1 MVDITLVVVVLV
13 VWPTISWTMLLLLL
27 FVCFVYGVSGLH
39 FYGNLTPFYCH
50 TAALA
55 TLELSP
61 AVINSATS
69 AILWHA
75 ETLIRCQCPMW
86 LPLTILPYSGCPL
99 LLLASCCCCR
109 LLLLSPLVVVVAYVV
124 TWASS
129 YRGFPFP
136 FRYENIIYLHSF
148 LLLKKLHC
156 FPKLI
161 GNLHT
166 HTDTRTHTHSRRTAV
181 HVFSISCSSNNSNNN
196 NKA

>member
-1 MVDITLVVVVLV
+1 MCLFI
-13 VWPTISWTMLLLLL
+13 ISLLYGRHYFGCGCACGLANDFLDDAALLLL
-27 FVCFVYGVSGLH
+27 FVCFVFGVSGLH

-99 LLLASCCCCR
+99 LLSPLVVVASCCCCWR
-109 LLLLSPLVVVVAYVV
+109 CYLGFLVPGLSVSVSVWEHNLFALVFAAQETSLLSQADWKSTHP
-124 TWASS
+124 
-129 YRGFPFP
+129 
-136 FRYENIIYLHSF
+136 
-148 LLLKKLHC
+148 
-156 FPKLI
+156 
-161 GNLHT
+161 HT
-166 HTDTRTHTHSRRTAV
+166 LTHS
-181 HVFSISCSSNNSNNN
+181 
-196 NKA
+196 